1 MTFKLSK
8 YNYFYKQDIDTYTC
22 MNLINKTIFGLSTN
36 KIDLINRF
44 YDNPEALKNI
54 NPNLFSALFKLG
66 IIINQDINEQLIIEH
81 YSR

>member
-44 YDNPEALKNI
+44 M
-54 NPNLFSALFKLG
+54 
-66 IIINQDINEQLIIEH
+66 IIPKP
-81 YSR
+81 